1 MQTPMSQQLAIVPS
15 GVVFEV
21 QVSAAATARD
31 LTDAIAR
38 RIRLSTTQHRVLAG
52 DTVLRNVAELRTTG
66 IVFLSLLTL
75 EEAAEHACSTD
86 T

>member
-1 MQTPMSQQLAIVPS
+1 MQTLMSQQLAIVPS

-21 QVSAAATARD
+21 EVGAAATARD

-38 RIRLSTTQHRVLAG
+38 RIRLSTTQHRVLAD
-52 DTVLRNVAELRTTG
+52 DTVLRDLAELRTTG

-75 EEAAEHACSTD
+75 EEAAEHACGAD
-86 T
+86 R